1 MQKTKDKRQKT
12 KVSKKR
18 VTIYQNQEPMKGMTL
33 IVKKTTQLIAG
44 MIFMYGIYVIV
55 HGHLTPGGGFA
66 GGVVIAGSLILVI
79 LSYGGD
85 FMKLIKEEAGTTIVE
100 SLATILVILIA
111 VSGFLFGTKIFFNN
125 FLPKGIVGHLVSA
138 GVLPLYNIFVGIEVA
153 ASIFIIFLS
162 LIIFKEESKE

>member
-1 MQKTKDKRQKT
+1 
-12 KVSKKR
+12 
-18 VTIYQNQEPMKGMTL
+18 MKGMTI

-44 MIFMYGIYVIV
+44 MIFMYGLYVIV

-66 GGVVIAGSLILVI
+66 GGVIIAGSMILVT

-85 FMKLIKEEAGTTIVE
+85 FLRLIREEKGTTIVE
-100 SLATILVILIA
+100 SLATILVICVA

-138 GVLPLYNIFVGIEVA
+138 GVLPLYNIFVGTEVA

-162 LIIFKEESKE
+162 LIIFKEESQE

>member
-1 MQKTKDKRQKT
+1 
-12 KVSKKR
+12 
-18 VTIYQNQEPMKGMTL
+18 MKGMTL

-66 GGVVIAGSLILVI
+66 GGVVMAGSLIVI
-79 LSYGGD
+79 ILAYGGD
-85 FMKLIKEEAGTTIVE
+85 FLKLVKEKTGTTIIE
-100 SLATILVILIA
+100 SIATILVIMTA
-111 VSGFLFGTKIFFNN
+111 CAGFIFGTGIFFNN

-138 GVLPLYNIFVGIEVA
+138 GVLPLYNIFVGTEVA

-162 LIIFKEESKE
+162 LIIFKEESKS

>member
-1 MQKTKDKRQKT
+1 
-12 KVSKKR
+12 
-18 VTIYQNQEPMKGMTL
+18 MKGMTL

-66 GGVVIAGSLILVI
+66 GGVVMAGSLIVI
-79 LSYGGD
+79 ILAYGGD
-85 FMKLIKEEAGTTIVE
+85 FLKLVKEETGTTIIE
-100 SLATILVILIA
+100 SLATILVIMTA
-111 VSGFLFGTKIFFNN
+111 SAGFIFGTGIFFNN

-138 GVLPLYNIFVGIEVA
+138 GVLPLYNIFVGTEVA

-162 LIIFKEESKE
+162 LIIFKEESKS